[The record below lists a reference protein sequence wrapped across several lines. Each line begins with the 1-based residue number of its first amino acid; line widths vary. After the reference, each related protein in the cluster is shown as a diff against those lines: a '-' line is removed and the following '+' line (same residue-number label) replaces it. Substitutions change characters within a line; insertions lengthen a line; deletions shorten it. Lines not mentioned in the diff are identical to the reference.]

1 MKEKLKKLLFLL
13 AILSI
18 PASFLAGYEHAFLG
32 WHRLPFMDAII
43 GGIGAVFLILIIK
56 FVASFTSKKEDF
68 YD

>member
-18 PASFLAGYEHAFLG
+18 PAGFLAGHEHAVFW
-32 WHRLPFMDAII
+32 WHRLPFMDAIV
-43 GGIGAVFLILIIK
+43 GGTGVVFLMLIIK
-56 FVASFTSKKEDF
+56 LVAFFTSKKEDF

>member
-18 PASFLAGYEHAFLG
+18 PAGFLAGYEHAVFW
-32 WHRLPFMDAII
+32 WHRLPFMDAIV
-43 GGIGAVFLILIIK
+43 GGIGAVFLMLIIK